1 LLRKKPKKGNKTRKF
16 YNPWQDK
23 DETYSNIS
31 SKKDGELKLYLM
43 VGYKFS
49 SSNIST
55 KVSKNENNYNIAFKR
70 FE

>member
-1 LLRKKPKKGNKTRKF
+1 
-16 YNPWQDK
+16 
-23 DETYSNIS
+23 
-31 SKKDGELKLYLM
+31 M

-70 FE
+70 FEWDAWKR